1 MAVLAAVNRIPVAF
15 DVSVRVLP
23 PLRLLWRLFV
33 KKDECTNAVD
43 YETRLAIAEAIS
55 LTHHPLLKYNDNT
68 CARCWSA
75 AEAVMV
81 ALDLWGA
88 PVEDP
93 GPSGGRE
100 YLDTD
105 GE

>member
-1 MAVLAAVNRIPVAF
+1 M
-15 DVSVRVLP
+15 
-23 PLRLLWRLFV
+23 

-88 PVEDP
+88 PIGEIRRLGEEIERLRAVLEGFAED
-93 GPSGGRE
+93 GYSH
-100 YLDTD
+100 DTYSAYKRHVRD
-105 GE
+105 TARGALGE

>member
-1 MAVLAAVNRIPVAF
+1 M
-15 DVSVRVLP
+15 DSSEQ
-23 PLRLLWRLFV
+23 
-33 KKDECTNAVD
+33 DH
-43 YETRLAIAEAIS
+43 ETKRAIAEAIS

-88 PVEDP
+88 PVGEIRRLRAALEEIATRTT
-93 GPSGGRE
+93 RE
-100 YLDTD
+100 LAAHSARIARATLD
-105 GE
+105 GEDWR